1 MYFHSH
7 LIIYLQP
14 LNMETAF
21 LYRFHIIQKS
31 RFTKK
36 ALETLI
42 HAFIL
47 KLFPVLS
54 MNLLI
59 IWFLSQKK
67 RTNQTFLTFSV
78 TIYHNHT

>member
-1 MYFHSH
+1 MRKYSQKPQKLPWMYFHSH

-47 KLFPVLS
+47 KLC
-54 MNLLI
+54 
-59 IWFLSQKK
+59 FLSCP
-67 RTNQTFLTFSV
+67 
-78 TIYHNHT
+78 

>member
-47 KLFPVLS
+47 KLC
-54 MNLLI
+54 
-59 IWFLSQKK
+59 FLSC
-67 RTNQTFLTFSV
+67 S
-78 TIYHNHT
+78 